1 MFYIKTIKL
10 FHKRIDACWEAI
22 LRQQTASKT
31 MDKQLTK
38 AMEALEKTVYPG
50 INETR
55 EAIIQDRETINKI
68 IAKVWHK
75 KKA

>member
-1 MFYIKTIKL
+1 MFYRKTLKL
-10 FHKRIDACWEAI
+10 FHERIEACWNEI
-22 LRQQTASKT
+22 IKQNTTSKT

-55 EAIIQDRETINKI
+55 EAIIQDREAINKI